1 MKIKLLDA
9 SVANK
14 IAAGEVV
21 ERPASIVKELVEN
34 SIDAGAT
41 NVTIEI
47 KGGGIDLIRIT
58 DNGCGM
64 AEEDVKNA
72 FLRHAT
78 SKISVAEDLNDIL
91 TLGFRGEAL
100 ASVAA
105 VSKISLMTRTKNA
118 SEGTQIDLS
127 GGVIDRFFPCGCA
140 EGTSISVADLFFNT
154 PARRKFL
161 KKPSQEAS
169 YIQETINRLAL
180 SNPKIALR
188 FISEGKTVLRTPGDD
203 NLLSAIRAVFGNEVS
218 SNMIEVNETRNNI
231 TLKGFIGKRE
241 IQRNNKSRQILFING
256 RSIKDELV
264 SSAVQQGYAGRLNIG
279 KFPFFVLEINLQG
292 TLVDVNVH
300 PTKQEVRFADGL
312 PVYDTVCSIIT
323 DVLTKNQEIPTL
335 FKQEEIKEERKVF
348 AVETVNPY
356 KAPVEDVVFEEETPL
371 ITPKKPFESFVFSET
386 KPIETVEINDSPVKP
401 LMKQES
407 FIPEP
412 VKPEPV
418 KETIAEQTELMVE
431 EEISYKIC
439 GVMFDT
445 YIIVESGD
453 DAFIIDQH
461 AAHERLLFER
471 LYASM
476 ENGSESQL
484 LLLPQI
490 VKLSPQESAVID
502 EIMPKLTEMGFEIDD
517 MGFGSL
523 AVRAVPTVLPDLNA
537 EKFLTSLSNEN
548 FRILKT
554 NELKRAKLMQMAC
567 KSAIKGGDKLTD
579 SDIKKLLTLIKA
591 EGIPLSCPHGRPILI
606 RLTKHE
612 LEVRFKRVQ

>member
-1 MKIKLLDA
+1 MKIKLLDV

-21 ERPASIVKELVEN
+21 ERPSSIVKELVEN

-41 NVTIEI
+41 NVIIEI

-105 VSKISLMTRTKNA
+105 VSKISLQTRTRN
-118 SEGTQIDLS
+118 SDVGTQIDLT

-161 KKPSQEAS
+161 KKPGQEAA
-169 YIQETINRLAL
+169 YIQEAVNRLAL
-180 SNPKIALR
+180 SHPEIALR
-188 FISEGKTVLRTPGDD
+188 FISEGKTILRTPGDN
-203 NLLSAIRAVFGNEVS
+203 NLLSAIRAIFGNEVS
-218 SNMIEVNETRNNI
+218 SNMIEVNEEKNGI
-231 TLKGFIGKRE
+231 TLKGYIGKRE

-256 RSIKDELV
+256 RSIKNDLI
-264 SSAVQQGYAGRLNIG
+264 SSAVQEAYQGRLNIG
-279 KFPFFVLEINLQG
+279 KFPFFVLEMLLNG

-300 PTKQEVRFADGL
+300 PTKQEVRFQDGL
-312 PVYDTVCSIIT
+312 PVYSTVLEIVSKALQI
-323 DVLTKNQEIPTL
+323 NQEIPNL
-335 FKQEEIKEERKVF
+335 FKQEEKKEQTKIFE
-348 AVETVNPY
+348 VESVNPK
-356 KAPVEDVVFEEETPL
+356 KAFQPLEPIAFEDNRPLKQLFEIKKGEPIAVHDGSSPFIPKVQPIIEEKEVEEIKSQITMPVEAEQTLISIEEET
-371 ITPKKPFESFVFSET
+371 
-386 KPIETVEINDSPVKP
+386 
-401 LMKQES
+401 
-407 FIPEP
+407 
-412 VKPEPV
+412 
-418 KETIAEQTELMVE
+418 
-431 EEISYKIC
+431 SYRVS
-439 GVMFDT
+439 GVLFDT
-445 YIIVESGD
+445 YIIVESGN
-453 DAFIIDQH
+453 DAYIIDQH

-471 LYASM
+471 LYASI
-476 ENGSESQL
+476 ETGSESQL
-484 LLLPQI
+484 LLFPEI
-490 VKLSPQESAVID
+490 VKLSPTESAVID
-502 EIMPKLTEMGFEIDD
+502 EIMPKLTEIGFEIDD

-523 AVRAVPTVLPDLNA
+523 AVKAVPTVLSGLNS
-537 EKFLTSLSNEN
+537 EKFLTALSNEN
-548 FRILKT
+548 FKILKT
-554 NELKRAKLMQMAC
+554 NELKRSKLMQMAC
-567 KSAIKGGDKLTD
+567 KSAVKGGDKLTD
-579 SDIKKLLTLIKA
+579 GEIKKLLALIKS

-612 LEVRFKRVQ
+612 LEVRFKRIQ

>member
-1 MKIKLLDA
+1 MKIKLLDS

-21 ERPASIVKELVEN
+21 ERPSSIVKELIEN

-41 NVTIEI
+41 NVIIEI
-47 KGGGIDLIRIT
+47 KNGGIDLIRIT

-105 VSKISLMTRTKNA
+105 VSKISLQTRTRN
-118 SEGTQIDLS
+118 SDVGTQIDLT

-161 KKPSQEAS
+161 KKPGQEAA
-169 YIQETINRLAL
+169 YIQEAVNRLAL
-180 SNPKIALR
+180 SHPEISLR
-188 FISEGKTVLRTPGDD
+188 FISDNKTILRTPGDG
-203 NLLSAIRAVFGNEVS
+203 NLLSAIRAIFGNEVS
-218 SNMIEVNETRNNI
+218 SNMIEVNEEKNGI
-231 TLKGFIGKRE
+231 TLKGYIGKRE

-256 RSIKDELV
+256 RSIKNDLI
-264 SSAVQQGYAGRLNIG
+264 SSAVQEGYQGRLNIG
-279 KFPFFVLEINLQG
+279 KFPFFVLEMLLEG

-300 PTKQEVRFADGL
+300 PTKQEVRFQDGL
-312 PVYDTVCSIIT
+312 PVYSTVLDIISK
-323 DVLTKNQEIPTL
+323 VLQKNQEIPSL
-335 FKQEEIKEERKVF
+335 FKQEEKKEETKVF
-348 AVETVNPY
+348 EVESVNP
-356 KAPVEDVVFEEETPL
+356 KKVFQPLEPIAFEDSHPLKQLFEVKKSEPLAVHDAPAPFIPKIEPVLEEVKTQAPL
-371 ITPKKPFESFVFSET
+371 IE
-386 KPIETVEINDSPVKP
+386 
-401 LMKQES
+401 
-407 FIPEP
+407 
-412 VKPEPV
+412 
-418 KETIAEQTELMVE
+418 AEQTSLNIE
-431 EEISYKIC
+431 EDLSYKIA
-439 GVMFDT
+439 GVLFDT

-453 DAFIIDQH
+453 DAYIIDQH

-471 LYASM
+471 LYASI
-476 ENGSESQL
+476 ETGSESQL
-484 LLLPQI
+484 LLFPEI
-490 VKLSPQESAVID
+490 VKLSPTESAVID
-502 EIMPKLTEMGFEIDD
+502 EIMPKLTEIGFEIDD

-523 AVRAVPTVLPDLNA
+523 AVKAVPTVLSGLNS
-537 EKFLTSLSNEN
+537 EKFLTALSNEN
-548 FRILKT
+548 FKILKT
-554 NELKRAKLMQMAC
+554 NELKRSKLMQMAC
-567 KSAIKGGDKLTD
+567 KSAVKGGDKLTD
-579 SDIKKLLTLIKA
+579 GEIKKLLTLIKS

-612 LEVRFKRVQ
+612 LEVRFKRIQ

>member
-21 ERPASIVKELVEN
+21 ERPSSIVKELVEN

-41 NVTIEI
+41 NVIIEI
-47 KGGGIDLIRIT
+47 KNGGIELIRIT

-78 SKISVAEDLNDIL
+78 SKITVAEDLNDIL

-105 VSKISLMTRTKNA
+105 VSKISLQTRTKNA
-118 SEGTQIDLS
+118 NEGTEIDLT

-169 YIQETINRLAL
+169 YIQEAVNRLAL
-180 SNPKIALR
+180 SHPEITLR
-188 FISEGKTVLRTPGDD
+188 FISDGKTVLRTPGDG
-203 NLLSAIRAVFGNEVS
+203 NLLSAIRAVFGNEIS
-218 SNMIEVNETRNNI
+218 SNMIEVNASKNGI
-231 TLKGFIGKRE
+231 TLKGYIGKRE

-256 RSIKDELV
+256 RSIKNDLV
-264 SSAVQQGYAGRLNIG
+264 SAAVQDGYQGRLNIG
-279 KFPFFVLEINLQG
+279 KFPFFVLEMQLDG

-300 PTKQEVRFADGL
+300 PTKQEVRFQDGL
-312 PVYDTVCSIIT
+312 PVYSTIFEIISS
-323 DVLTKNQEIPTL
+323 VLTENQEIPTL
-335 FKQEEIKEERKVF
+335 FKQEEKKEEIKVFEVEAVNPKKVFEPAPVKEEPTFIKELLEIKKSEPL
-348 AVETVNPY
+348 AVHDD
-356 KAPVEDVVFEEETPL
+356 PV
-371 ITPKKPFESFVFSET
+371 
-386 KPIETVEINDSPVKP
+386 
-401 LMKQES
+401 S
-407 FIPEP
+407 FIP
-412 VKPEPV
+412 KPQIAFTEEK
-418 KETIAEQTELMVE
+418 KEENAPLISEQTEISIE
-431 EEISYKIC
+431 EEIPYKIS
-439 GVMFDT
+439 GVLFDT

-453 DAFIIDQH
+453 DAYIIDQH

-471 LYASM
+471 LYAST
-476 ENGSESQL
+476 ETGGESQL
-484 LLLPQI
+484 LLFPEI
-490 VKLSPQESAVID
+490 VKLSPTESAVID
-502 EIMPKLTEMGFEIDD
+502 EIMPKLTEIGFEIDD

-523 AVRAVPTVLPDLNA
+523 AIKAVPTVLSGLNA
-537 EKFLTSLSNEN
+537 EKFLSSLSNEN
-548 FRILKT
+548 FKILKT
-554 NELKRAKLMQMAC
+554 NELKRSKLMQIAC
-567 KSAIKGGDKLTD
+567 KSAVKGGDKLTD
-579 SDIKKLLTLIKA
+579 SEIKALLTLIKS

-612 LEVRFKRVQ
+612 LEVRFKRIQ

>member
-1 MKIKLLDA
+1 MKIKLLDV

-21 ERPASIVKELVEN
+21 ERPSSIVKELVEN

-41 NVTIEI
+41 NVIIEI

-105 VSKISLMTRTKNA
+105 VSKISLQTRTRN
-118 SEGTQIDLS
+118 SDVGTQIDLT

-140 EGTSISVADLFFNT
+140 EGTSISVSDLFFNT

-161 KKPSQEAS
+161 KKPSQEAA
-169 YIQETINRLAL
+169 YIQEAVNRLAL
-180 SNPKIALR
+180 SHPEIALR
-188 FISEGKTVLRTPGDD
+188 FISEGKTILRTPGDN
-203 NLLSAIRAVFGNEVS
+203 NLLSAIRAIFGNEVS
-218 SNMIEVNETRNNI
+218 SNMIEVNEEKNGI
-231 TLKGFIGKRE
+231 TLKGYIGKRE

-256 RSIKDELV
+256 RSIKNDLI
-264 SSAVQQGYAGRLNIG
+264 SSAVQEAYQGRLNIG
-279 KFPFFVLEINLQG
+279 KFPFFVLEMLLNG

-300 PTKQEVRFADGL
+300 PTKQEVRFQDGL
-312 PVYDTVCSIIT
+312 PVYSTVLEIVSKALQI
-323 DVLTKNQEIPTL
+323 NQEIPNL
-335 FKQEEIKEERKVF
+335 FKQEEKKEQTKVF
-348 AVETVNPY
+348 EVESVNP
-356 KAPVEDVVFEEETPL
+356 KKVSLPFESFEFKKNTPITVHDGPSPFIPRVEPVIEEKEIEEIKPQVTMPVEAEQTLISIEEETPYRV
-371 ITPKKPFESFVFSET
+371 S
-386 KPIETVEINDSPVKP
+386 
-401 LMKQES
+401 
-407 FIPEP
+407 
-412 VKPEPV
+412 
-418 KETIAEQTELMVE
+418 
-431 EEISYKIC
+431 
-439 GVMFDT
+439 GVLFDT

-453 DAFIIDQH
+453 DAYIIDQH

-471 LYASM
+471 LYASI
-476 ENGSESQL
+476 ETGSESQL
-484 LLLPQI
+484 LLFPEI
-490 VKLSPQESAVID
+490 VKLSPTESAVID
-502 EIMPKLTEMGFEIDD
+502 EIMPKLTEIGFEIDD

-523 AVRAVPTVLPDLNA
+523 AVKAVPTVLSGLNS
-537 EKFLTSLSNEN
+537 EKFLTALSNEN
-548 FRILKT
+548 FKILKT
-554 NELKRAKLMQMAC
+554 NELKRSKLMQMAC
-567 KSAIKGGDKLTD
+567 KSAVKGGDKLTD
-579 SDIKKLLTLIKA
+579 AEIKTLLALIKS

-612 LEVRFKRVQ
+612 LEVRFKRIQ

>member
-21 ERPASIVKELVEN
+21 ERPSSIVKELVEN

-47 KGGGIDLIRIT
+47 KGGGIELIRIT

-118 SEGTQIDLS
+118 EEGTQIDLT

-140 EGTSISVADLFFNT
+140 EGTSISVANLFFNT

-169 YIQETINRLAL
+169 YIQETVNRLAL

-188 FISEGKTVLRTPGDD
+188 FISDGKSVLRTPGDN
-203 NLLSAIRAVFGNEVS
+203 NLLSAIRAVFGNEIS
-218 SNMIEVNETRNNI
+218 SNMIEVNETKNSI

-256 RSIKDELV
+256 RSIKNELV
-264 SSAVQQGYAGRLNIG
+264 SSAIQQGYAGRLNIG
-279 KFPFFVLEINLQG
+279 KFPFFVLEMKVDG

-312 PVYDTVCSIIT
+312 PVYDTVCAIIT
-323 DVLTKNQEIPTL
+323 DILTKNQEIPTL
-335 FKQEEIKEERKVF
+335 FKQEEVKEEAKIF
-348 AVETVNPY
+348 EVERVNPY
-356 KAPVEDVVFEEETPL
+356 KAPVEDVVFEKIPQTPV
-371 ITPKKPFESFVFSET
+371 TPKKPFETFVFSES
-386 KPIETVEINDSPVKP
+386 KSFGSLEVNDSPIKP
-401 LMKQES
+401 FTPVKQES
-407 FIPEP
+407 FIEAP
-412 VKPEPV
+412 VE
-418 KETIAEQTELMVE
+418 ETVSEQTEILME
-431 EEISYKIC
+431 EEFSYKIS

-445 YIIVESGD
+445 YIIVEAGD

-471 LYASM
+471 LYASC

-484 LLLPQI
+484 LLIPQI

-523 AVRAVPTVLPDLNA
+523 AVRAVPTVLPELNA
-537 EKFLTSLSNEN
+537 EKFLTSLSHEN

-567 KSAIKGGDKLTD
+567 KSAVKGGDKLTD
-579 SDIKKLLTLIKA
+579 ADIKKLLTLIKA

-606 RLTKHE
+606 RLTRHE